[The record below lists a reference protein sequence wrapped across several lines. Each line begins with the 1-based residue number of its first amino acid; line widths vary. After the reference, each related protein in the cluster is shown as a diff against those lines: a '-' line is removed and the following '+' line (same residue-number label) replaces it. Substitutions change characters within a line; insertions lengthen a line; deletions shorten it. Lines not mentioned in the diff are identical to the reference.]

1 MPWTR
6 SVRRR
11 HNHCKSTANKHNQRR
26 QDAQMSS
33 KSEAIERKI
42 EVMKAEGVVFRT
54 GVNVGV
60 YVKADELK
68 KEFDRRKKQTV
79 AQGKQKRPVRP
90 VQKS

>member
-11 HNHCKSTANKHNQRR
+11 HNHCKSTAYKHNQRR

-42 EVMKAEGVVFRT
+42 EMKKIRFRT
-54 GVNVGV
+54 LGCWPLTGAIESE
-60 YVKADELK
+60 ADTIEKIVLNLLSVH
-68 KEFDRRKKQTV
+68 TML
-79 AQGKQKRPVRP
+79 G
-90 VQKS
+90 